1 MNSRTEQQS
10 ILYAANAATAKA
22 NHDECIAAILRSLR
36 VEQVR
41 SPVQVV
47 AVMRGQA

>member
-10 ILYAANAATAKA
+10 RSYSVNAATAKA
-22 NHDECIAAILRSLR
+22 NHDECIAAILLSLR

-47 AVMRGQA
+47 AVMRGQS